1 MKNLGMAIIALLVVL
16 GFSSL
21 FVVKEGNKA
30 IVIQFGK
37 IQKDSATGETKVFS
51 PGLHFKIPFIDSV
64 RALDARVQTLDD
76 APDRFVTSEKKDLI
90 VDSYV
95 KWRISD
101 FERYYLSTSGG
112 NKLQAEALLKQ
123 KVNNGLRS
131 EFGARTI
138 SQIVSGERSALMD
151 QAMEQASGS
160 SDELGIEI
168 VDVRVKQINLPNEV
182 SNSIFQRMRAER
194 AGVAREH
201 RSEGQEQAEV
211 LRADIDAKVE
221 VMLADAERN
230 ARQLR
235 GEGDAMAAEIYASTY
250 SKNPEFYSFLR
261 SMDAYRASFNSKQ
274 DVLIVEPNNDFFRYL
289 NAQGGNASGD

>member
-1 MKNLGMAIIALLVVL
+1 MKNLLIAVFVLLVL
-16 GFSSL
+16 LASGSL
-21 FVVKEGNKA
+21 FAVKEGERA

-37 IQKDSATGETKVFS
+37 VQRDDATGDTKVFE
-51 PGLHFKIPFIDSV
+51 PGLHFKLPFIDSV
-64 RALDARVQTLDD
+64 RVLDARIQTLDGS
-76 APDRFVTSEKKDLI
+76 PDRFVTSEKKDLI

-95 KWRISD
+95 KWRIDD
-101 FERYYLSTSGG
+101 FARYYLSTGG

-131 EFGARTI
+131 EFGTRTI
-138 SQIVSGERSALMD
+138 AQIVSGERSALMN
-151 QAMEQASGS
+151 QAMEQASTS

-168 VDVRVKQINLPNEV
+168 VDVRVKQINLPTEV

-194 AGVAREH
+194 AAVAREH

-211 LRADIDAKVE
+211 IKANIDAKVT

-235 GEGDAMAAEIYASTY
+235 GEGDAIAAQIYADAY
-250 SKNPEFYSFLR
+250 SKNADFYSFLR
-261 SMDAYRASFNSKQ
+261 SMDAYKESFNSKQ
-274 DVLIVEPNNDFFRYL
+274 DVMVIAPDSDFFKYM
-289 NAQGGNASGD
+289 NQSNGN

>member
-1 MKNLGMAIIALLVVL
+1 MKNLLIAVFVLLVL
-16 GFSSL
+16 LASGSL
-21 FVVKEGNKA
+21 FAVKEGERA

-37 IQKDSATGETKVFS
+37 VQRDDATGDTKVFE
-51 PGLHFKIPFIDSV
+51 PGLHFKLPFIDSV
-64 RALDARVQTLDD
+64 RVLDARIQTLDGS
-76 APDRFVTSEKKDLI
+76 PDRFVTSEKKDLI

-95 KWRISD
+95 KWRIDD
-101 FERYYLSTSGG
+101 FARYYLSTGG

-131 EFGARTI
+131 EFGTRTI
-138 SQIVSGERSALMD
+138 AQIVSGERSALMN
-151 QAMEQASGS
+151 QAMEQASNS

-168 VDVRVKQINLPNEV
+168 VDVRVKQINLPTEV

-194 AGVAREH
+194 AAVAREH

-211 LRADIDAKVE
+211 IKANIDAKVT

-235 GEGDAMAAEIYASTY
+235 GEGDAIAAQIYAEAY
-250 SKNPEFYSFLR
+250 SKNADFYSFLR
-261 SMDAYRASFNSKQ
+261 SMDAYRNSFNSKQ
-274 DVLIVEPNNDFFRYL
+274 DVMVIAPDSDFFKYM
-289 NAQGGNASGD
+289 NQSKGN

>member
-1 MKNLGMAIIALLVVL
+1 MKNLLIAVFVLLVL
-16 GFSSL
+16 LASGSL
-21 FVVKEGNKA
+21 FAVKEGERA

-37 IQKDSATGETKVFS
+37 VQRDDATGDTKVFE
-51 PGLHFKIPFIDSV
+51 PGLHFKLPFIDSV
-64 RALDARVQTLDD
+64 RVLDARIQTLDGS
-76 APDRFVTSEKKDLI
+76 PDRFVTSEKKDLI

-95 KWRISD
+95 KWRIDD
-101 FERYYLSTSGG
+101 FARYYLSTGG

-131 EFGARTI
+131 EFGTRTI
-138 SQIVSGERSALMD
+138 AQIVSGERSALMN
-151 QAMEQASGS
+151 QAMEQASTS

-168 VDVRVKQINLPNEV
+168 VDVRVKQINLPTEV

-194 AGVAREH
+194 AAVAREH

-211 LRADIDAKVE
+211 IKANIDAKVT

-235 GEGDAMAAEIYASTY
+235 GEGDAIAAQIYADAY
-250 SKNPEFYSFLR
+250 SKNADFYSFLR
-261 SMDAYRASFNSKQ
+261 SMDAYKESFNSKQ
-274 DVLIVEPNNDFFRYL
+274 DVMVIAPDSDFFKYM
-289 NAQGGNASGD
+289 NQSSGN

>member
-1 MKNLGMAIIALLVVL
+1 MKNLLIAVFVLLVML
-16 GFSSL
+16 ASGSL
-21 FVVKEGNKA
+21 FAVKEGERA

-37 IQKDSATGETKVFS
+37 VQRDDATGDTKVFE
-51 PGLHFKIPFIDSV
+51 PGLHFKLPFIDSV
-64 RALDARVQTLDD
+64 RVLDARIQTLDGS
-76 APDRFVTSEKKDLI
+76 PDRFVTSEKKDLI

-95 KWRISD
+95 KWRIDD
-101 FERYYLSTSGG
+101 FARYYLSTGG

-131 EFGARTI
+131 EFGTRTI
-138 SQIVSGERSALMD
+138 AQIVSGERSALMN
-151 QAMEQASGS
+151 QAMEQASTS

-168 VDVRVKQINLPNEV
+168 VDVRVKQINLPTEV

-194 AGVAREH
+194 AAVAREH

-211 LRADIDAKVE
+211 IKANIDAKVT

-235 GEGDAMAAEIYASTY
+235 GEGDAIAAQIYADAY
-250 SKNPEFYSFLR
+250 SKNADFYSFLR
-261 SMDAYRASFNSKQ
+261 SMDAYKESFNSKQ
-274 DVLIVEPNNDFFRYL
+274 DVMVIAPDSDFFKYM
-289 NAQGGNASGD
+289 NQSSGN

>member
-1 MKNLGMAIIALLVVL
+1 MKNLLIAAFVLLVL
-16 GFSSL
+16 LASGSL
-21 FVVKEGNKA
+21 FAVKEGERA

-37 IQKDSATGETKVFS
+37 VQRDDATGETRVFE
-51 PGLHFKIPFIDSV
+51 PGLHFKLPFIDSV
-64 RALDARVQTLDD
+64 RNLDARIQTLDGT
-76 APDRFVTSEKKDLI
+76 PDRFVTSEKKDLI

-95 KWRISD
+95 KWRIED
-101 FERYYLSTSGG
+101 FARYYLSTGG

-131 EFGARTI
+131 EFGTRTI
-138 SQIVSGERSALMD
+138 AQIVSGERSALMN
-151 QAMEQASGS
+151 QAMEQASTS

-168 VDVRVKQINLPNEV
+168 VDVRVKQINLPTEV

-194 AGVAREH
+194 AAVAREH

-211 LRADIDAKVE
+211 IKANIDAKVT

-235 GEGDAMAAEIYASTY
+235 GEGDAIAAQIYADAY
-250 SKNPEFYSFLR
+250 SKNADFYSFLR
-261 SMDAYRASFNSKQ
+261 SMDAYKQSFNSKQ
-274 DVLIVEPNNDFFRYL
+274 DVMVIAPDSDFFKYM
-289 NAQGGNASGD
+289 NKSNGN

>member
-1 MKNLGMAIIALLVVL
+1 MKNLIIAIVIAL
-16 GFSSL
+16 GIMGSSAL
-21 FVVKEGNKA
+21 FVVKEGERA

-37 IQKDSATGETKVFS
+37 VQRDSATGDTRVFE
-51 PGLHFKIPFIDSV
+51 PGLHFKVPFIDTV
-64 RALDARVQTLDD
+64 RVLDARVQTLDD

-95 KWRISD
+95 KWKIKD
-101 FERYYLSTSGG
+101 FARYYLSTGG

-131 EFGARTI
+131 EFGTRTI
-138 SQIVSGERSALMD
+138 SQIVSGERSALMN
-151 QAMEQASGS
+151 QAMEQAATS

-168 VDVRVKQINLPNEV
+168 VDVRVKQINLPTEV

-194 AGVAREH
+194 AAVAREH

-211 LRADIDAKVE
+211 IRADMDAKVT

-230 ARQLR
+230 ARQVK
-235 GEGDAMAAEIYASTY
+235 GEGDAMAAQIYADTY

-261 SMDAYRASFNSKQ
+261 SMDAYKKSFNSKQ
-274 DVLIVEPNNDFFRYL
+274 DVLIVEPDSDFFRFM
-289 NAQGGNASGD
+289 NSTSGKK